1 MRRPHTRPGKPR
13 GPAQRPEER
22 KQRRVAGLA
31 AVTALFQRAPETVAK
46 LYLTEAMKSAANPLC
61 LVLAKAHKQFRL
73 VGTEELSRIAGT
85 PMHGGIVALAEPRA
99 VQPFDVGEA
108 QRWARAGQALLIL
121 DGIGNPHN
129 LGAIARTAAFF
140 GIERLVV
147 SDHPAQALPSD
158 ASARVAEG
166 GLEVMQVYRA
176 HRLADVLQRLK
187 PYYRIVA
194 SALERG
200 IPLSDVELDTR
211 PVALL
216 LGNEEEGLSRATLD
230 AAETIVTIP
239 GSGAVQSLNVAAAG
253 AILIHAF
260 TRRAVTKRT

>member
-1 MRRPHTRPGKPR
+1 MRRPHARGGKPKAAPR
-13 GPAQRPEER
+13 LEER

-31 AVTALFQRAPETVAK
+31 AVTALFERAPETVAK
-46 LYLTEAMKSAANPLC
+46 LYLTEAMKGAANPLC

-73 VGTEELSRIAGT
+73 VGADELSGIAGT

-108 QRWARAGQALLIL
+108 QRWARAGEPLLIL

-147 SDHPAQALPSD
+147 SDHPGQALPSD

-176 HRLADVLQRLK
+176 HRLPDVLQRLR

-200 IPLSDVELDTR
+200 FPLADVKLDTR

-216 LGNEEEGLSRATLD
+216 LGNEEEGLGKATLD

-239 GSGAVQSLNVAAAG
+239 GSGAVQSLNVAAAA

-260 TRRAVTKRT
+260 ARRAG